1 MNMRVKGLNLEWNV
15 LNYDWNEKKIVNYD
29 VIKQD
34 LIDDI
39 VKAYRKKE
47 ITKYNEL
54 KECIRKWAF
63 YHYRS
68 RCEYEIAVGD
78 LMAKE
83 EDLEKI
89 DIYRQI
95 EMNLD
100 RLTEY
105 IAREM
110 TLFL

>member
-15 LNYDWNEKKIVNYD
+15 LNYDWNEKKIVNYN

-39 VKAYRKKE
+39 VKKARKKE
-47 ITKYNEL
+47 ITKHNEL
-54 KECIRKWAF
+54 NECIRNWAF
-63 YHYRS
+63 YHYRR
-68 RCEYEIAVGD
+68 RCEYEILVGD
-78 LMAKE
+78 LCNEPK
-83 EDLEKI
+83 LEKI

-95 EMNLD
+95 EINLD

-110 TLFL
+110 RLFL